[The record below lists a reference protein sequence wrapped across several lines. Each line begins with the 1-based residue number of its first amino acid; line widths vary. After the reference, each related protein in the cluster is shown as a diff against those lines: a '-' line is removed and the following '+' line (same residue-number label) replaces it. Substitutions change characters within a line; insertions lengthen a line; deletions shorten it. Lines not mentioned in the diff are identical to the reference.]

1 MACARHQFKVN
12 RAARIGIARSLCQW
26 PCTVAAQAARERCTV
41 LAKLLASG
49 QARVSAANSVP
60 HKERVSNCAAQSSVM
75 RTSPERSKRAAGG
88 ALRVREKGLSCE
100 LRAPRRACESLSLLQ
115 QQRRANALARL
126 QVRYVLCV
134 ASASASA
141 SAVCCAACA
150 SGVRL
155 SARLS
160 VCLAVCARLGRL
172 FGASS
177 WLKRGRVRKPARS

>member
-1 MACARHQFKVN
+1 M
-12 RAARIGIARSLCQW
+12 RSF
-26 PCTVAAQAARERCTV
+26 
-41 LAKLLASG
+41 S

-141 SAVCCAACA
+141 VCCAACA

-177 WLKRGRVRKPARS
+177 WLKRGRVCKPARS